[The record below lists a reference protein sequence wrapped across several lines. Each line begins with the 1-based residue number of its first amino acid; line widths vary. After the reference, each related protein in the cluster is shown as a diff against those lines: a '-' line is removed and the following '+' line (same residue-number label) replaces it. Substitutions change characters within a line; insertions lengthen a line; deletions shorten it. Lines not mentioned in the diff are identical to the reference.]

1 MLELENARL
10 AHETFNDTWRHD
22 WLYGERILSGWPEKK
37 AMWLLVKASLATC
50 IGGLM
55 LRWWGQLWL
64 NSLKVAVQEEM
75 AQQTLQTEIDDP
87 NPEERKET

>member
-1 MLELENARL
+1 MKHLMILGGMIG
-10 AHETFNDTWRHD
+10 FM
-22 WLYGERILSGWPEKK
+22 GSGILSWMAREE
-37 AMWLLVKASLATC
+37 AMWLLIKACLATC

-64 NSLKVAVQEEM
+64 SSLKVAVQEEM

>member
-1 MLELENARL
+1 
-10 AHETFNDTWRHD
+10 
-22 WLYGERILSGWPEKK
+22 
-37 AMWLLVKASLATC
+37 
-50 IGGLM
+50 M

-64 NSLKVAVQEEM
+64 SSLKVAVQEEM